1 MRAKTKPELLKM
13 QTIEQ
18 LHTRHNEI
26 VNELMNAEIS
36 DFHKLVDQKRAID
49 MRIHTLENRKPLK
62 KKERYERVEYNC

>member
-1 MRAKTKPELLKM
+1 MRAKTKHELLKM

-18 LHTRHNEI
+18 LKTRQHELI
-26 VNELMNAEIS
+26 TELMKAEIS

-62 KKERYERVEYNC
+62 KKERYENIKYNY